1 MRSLDRE
8 YYLPIM
14 VMVLIQFIYAGLS
27 IGTRIALLQGMSPRV
42 FVVYRHA
49 FATIILAPLAYLS
62 SRYHHL
68 YISILNYTIFPSHV
82 KFINKLFFFLFLRE
96 NLSLLFLKF
105 KEFFF
110 VILDL
115 TNWVCIHSLAVNILL
130 TTKK

>member
-1 MRSLDRE
+1 VFWIEKMRSLDRE

-62 SRYHHL
+62 SRYFTITTYLSILNFLL
-68 YISILNYTIFPSHV
+68 YYLNYTIFPSHI
-82 KFINKLFFFLFLRE
+82 KFIN
-96 NLSLLFLKF
+96 
-105 KEFFF
+105 
-110 VILDL
+110 
-115 TNWVCIHSLAVNILL
+115 
-130 TTKK
+130 